1 MTSFPGVTY
10 FQFFLRNLKLKPLFE
25 SFQKCIFSAQENRYT
40 FAHYYGN
47 RREDGANHV
56 HRDFA
61 QEGGFLCP
69 SGKHNSMLDMLRW

>member
-1 MTSFPGVTY
+1 M
-10 FQFFLRNLKLKPLFE
+10 LF
-25 SFQKCIFSAQENRYT
+25 IAAQENRYT

-69 SGKHNSMLDMLRW
+69 SGKKKELTTKN

>member
-1 MTSFPGVTY
+1 MPQNYFRNRRIGADLVADVVDQSADNLIDGVT
-10 FQFFLRNLKLKPLFE
+10 
-25 SFQKCIFSAQENRYT
+25 SAQENKYT

-47 RREDGANHV
+47 LRRQDGDLLEAQGSKK

-69 SGKHNSMLDMLRW
+69 SG

>member
-1 MTSFPGVTY
+1 MLSRNRRIGQDLVADVIDQSADNLIDGVT
-10 FQFFLRNLKLKPLFE
+10 
-25 SFQKCIFSAQENRYT
+25 SAQENKYT

-47 RREDGANHV
+47 RRQDEKQAAAAAAAPG

-69 SGKHNSMLDMLRW
+69 SGT